1 MGKKEYETQNYETLG
16 SPDTPEMIYYR
27 NRFLT
32 NKTVFALTTKASSTS
47 KPN

>member
-32 NKTVFALTTKASSTS
+32 NKKHLLNLAFAAL
-47 KPN
+47 